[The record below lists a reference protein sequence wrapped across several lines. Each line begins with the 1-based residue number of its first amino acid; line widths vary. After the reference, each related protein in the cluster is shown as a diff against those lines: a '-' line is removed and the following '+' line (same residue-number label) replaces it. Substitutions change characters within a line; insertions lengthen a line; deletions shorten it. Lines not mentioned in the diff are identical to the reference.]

1 MFEYLLKGTFFLM
14 CGSVFPKGLTFA
26 VLIMHH
32 SGEHVEVSDI
42 FLPQYSIFA
51 VDINWFSLIF
61 FVFSPCVKKTL
72 VLIFGQYFFF
82 F

>member
-61 FVFSPCVKKTL
+61 LSSLPVSKRL
-72 VLIFGQYFFF
+72 WY
-82 F
+82 